1 MRVWGVG
8 AIALLGVLLA
18 QVAHGQTA
26 PAVLAPPV
34 VAPPVV
40 APAKAAPV
48 DINSASTAELIR
60 VRFIGRNRAAAIV
73 AGRPWRHPE
82 DLVAKRVM
90 PRKVYDQI
98 KDHLVAR

>member
-1 MRVWGVG
+1 MWVWGLG
-8 AIALLGVLLA
+8 AIALLGVMLA

-26 PAVLAPPV
+26 P
-34 VAPPVV
+34 PVV
-40 APAKAAPV
+40 APAKSAPV

-98 KDHLVAR
+98 KEHLVAR

>member
-1 MRVWGVG
+1 MRVWGLG
-8 AIALLGVLLA
+8 AIALLGVMLA
-18 QVAHGQTA
+18 QVAHGQTT
-26 PAVLAPPV
+26 
-34 VAPPVV
+34 PPVV
-40 APAKAAPV
+40 APAVVAPAKSVPV
-48 DINSASTAELIR
+48 DINSASTVELIR

-98 KDHLVAR
+98 KEHLVAR